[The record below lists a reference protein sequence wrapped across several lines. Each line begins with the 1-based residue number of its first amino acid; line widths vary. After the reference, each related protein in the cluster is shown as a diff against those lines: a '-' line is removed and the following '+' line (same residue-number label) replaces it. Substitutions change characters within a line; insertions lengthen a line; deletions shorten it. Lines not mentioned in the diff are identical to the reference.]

1 MMSEKAF
8 ETFEDELDAIRL
20 RLYEEVKDMTPEEEI
35 AYLKAQVEP
44 LYQEFGIRT
53 SDLKP
58 VNPIKRKAV
67 ALG

>member
-1 MMSEKAF
+1 MMSKKAF

-20 RLYEEVKDMTPEEEI
+20 SLYEEGKDMTPEEEI